1 MPGPPGRPATG
12 MPIPWDWETV
22 GLGKG
27 SPMRSIL
34 CSCIYWLIT
43 WGLLATTVHG
53 QQTEQATV
61 IKASAVLQQTMA
73 EATTSIPAVLLRD
86 AHGIAIVPDVLKG
99 SFIVGAR
106 HGKGVLL
113 VRDENQRWGAP
124 VFVSLTGGNVG
135 WQVGVQS
142 SDVILVFKTRKSI
155 EGLLS
160 GKLTLGAD
168 ASAAAGPVGREASA
182 ATDGRL
188 QAEIYSYSRSR
199 GLFAGVSID
208 GSVINVD
215 SAANA
220 IYYQARAPGETAFV
234 PAEAVQL
241 VEQVTVSTGTIPV
254 AAAPDGAV
262 GVRPPLALPNAVDE
276 ASRVR
281 DELARSASRL
291 FQLLDAR
298 WQDYLTLP
306 AEIFRGQ
313 GHPSSQVL
321 VQCQRRYEAVKG
333 DARYAPL
340 TSRPEF
346 QSTSAQLSQYTQLLS
361 SQPAPLSLPAPPPAV
376 NP

>member
-1 MPGPPGRPATG
+1 
-12 MPIPWDWETV
+12 
-22 GLGKG
+22 
-27 SPMRSIL
+27 MRSIL

-160 GKLTLGAD
+160 GKI
-168 ASAAAGPVGREASA
+168 GRAH
-182 ATDGRL
+182 
-188 QAEIYSYSRSR
+188 
-199 GLFAGVSID
+199 V
-208 GSVINVD
+208 
-215 SAANA
+215 
-220 IYYQARAPGETAFV
+220 
-234 PAEAVQL
+234 
-241 VEQVTVSTGTIPV
+241 
-254 AAAPDGAV
+254 
-262 GVRPPLALPNAVDE
+262 
-276 ASRVR
+276 
-281 DELARSASRL
+281 
-291 FQLLDAR
+291 
-298 WQDYLTLP
+298 
-306 AEIFRGQ
+306 
-313 GHPSSQVL
+313 
-321 VQCQRRYEAVKG
+321 
-333 DARYAPL
+333 
-340 TSRPEF
+340 
-346 QSTSAQLSQYTQLLS
+346 
-361 SQPAPLSLPAPPPAV
+361 
-376 NP
+376 